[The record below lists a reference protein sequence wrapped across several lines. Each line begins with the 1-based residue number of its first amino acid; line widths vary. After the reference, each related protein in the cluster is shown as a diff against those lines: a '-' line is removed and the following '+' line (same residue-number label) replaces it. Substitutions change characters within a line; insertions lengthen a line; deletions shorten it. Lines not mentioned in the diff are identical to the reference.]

1 MVRGGGW
8 KERREEE
15 RERRGFSP
23 LAVSPFASLF
33 LLFPRNVWQ
42 SGLLIDLRVFYSWVT
57 RLCTCV
63 LVLSTS
69 IEDDSVWSWLDVSG
83 WLDDGSPRSIS
94 FIPPFL
100 NGRKISSICTI
111 ISKERRTKLKHFPC
125 CVEAVQQQNTTLDY
139 MLKDPFG
146 KSLNSLTLT

>member
-1 MVRGGGW
+1 M
-8 KERREEE
+8 
-15 RERRGFSP
+15 
-23 LAVSPFASLF
+23 
-33 LLFPRNVWQ
+33 
-42 SGLLIDLRVFYSWVT
+42 FYSWVT
-57 RLCTCV
+57 SLCTCV

-111 ISKERRTKLKHFPC
+111 ISKERRTKLQHFPC
-125 CVEAVQQQNTTLDY
+125 CVEAVQQQNTTQDY
-139 MLKDPFG
+139 DQWPFWKEPYLNNPNLRAISSLKDYKLHCLKVDYIYG
-146 KSLNSLTLT
+146 QSKVTVNSSYLFN

>member
-1 MVRGGGW
+1 M
-8 KERREEE
+8 
-15 RERRGFSP
+15 
-23 LAVSPFASLF
+23 
-33 LLFPRNVWQ
+33 
-42 SGLLIDLRVFYSWVT
+42 FYSWVT
-57 RLCTCV
+57 SLYTCV

-100 NGRKISSICTI
+100 NGRKISSICMV
-111 ISKERRTKLKHFPC
+111 ISKEIRTKLKHFPC

-139 MLKDPFG
+139 AQRPFWEEPWLTNRNLRAISLKDY
-146 KSLNSLTLT
+146 KLHCLKVDYTYHQSKKNSKHQLPV

>member
-1 MVRGGGW
+1 M
-8 KERREEE
+8 
-15 RERRGFSP
+15 
-23 LAVSPFASLF
+23 
-33 LLFPRNVWQ
+33 
-42 SGLLIDLRVFYSWVT
+42 FYSWVT
-57 RLCTCV
+57 SLYTCV

-111 ISKERRTKLKHFPC
+111 ISKESRTKLKHFPC
-125 CVEAVQQQNTTLDY
+125 CVEAVQQQNRTLDY
-139 MLKDPFG
+139 AQRPFWEEHCLTNRNLRAISLKDY
-146 KSLNSLTLT
+146 KLHCLKVDYTCHQSKKNSKHQLPV